1 MSTIEDFK
9 NAPVGATATRDGGLL
24 AIKIGDGER
33 CWLTPVG
40 TYLDDE
46 ELMILGY
53 TLDPSAPTTARE
65 ALDMAWELAH
75 PVKEGQ
81 ILPTG
86 ARYLQVTSFGLKEY
100 TAERGFR
107 IAPAYV
113 TTIRTVEPLPLPD
126 PKPDWI
132 DAPAVLA
139 RLDEWDRDKL
149 DVFTPAHGREGRWAR
164 VGTEWTFHWDELT
177 DVTPLYPLAEGTL
190 NGTEAPKGYTPSNS
204 MGLKNEET
212 GA

>member
-139 RLDEWDRDKL
+139 VHESHTKPSIWGK
-149 DVFTPAHGREGRWAR
+149 
-164 VGTEWTFHWDELT
+164 HWDQETLSEFYQSALTAETAHWSELH
-177 DVTPLYPLAEGTL
+177 DVTPLYPEG
-190 NGTEAPKGYTPSNS
+190 EKA
-204 MGLKNEET
+204 
-212 GA
+212 